1 MVCLDRVDVAIY
13 YCFVPYFIN
22 ICKETTPASHHF
34 MQFVTCARGYFQLFL
49 SRIRSDMKKRT
60 PIFST
65 HIALPQD
72 HGSWVFILSPLLIG
86 LFAGE
91 RFSPASV
98 NLVFA
103 AMGAFLLRQPV
114 SIAVKAYA
122 GRRSRAD
129 LPAARFWMLVYGTV
143 ILLAL
148 AGLVYDDST
157 YVLYLA
163 IPGIPVFAWHLY
175 LVSKRAERKQA
186 GVEILATGALS
197 LTAPAAYWIGQGSY
211 DMLGWALWLLTWLQS
226 AASIVYAY
234 LRLEQ
239 RVQVEGPERSEQW
252 AMGRRALQ
260 YTSFNLAL
268 SLALGWSAWLP
279 RWIFIPYLLQ
289 WLETIWGIMKPARGW
304 KPAAIGIR
312 QLIVS
317 SLFTVLFIVCWR
329 L

>member
-1 MVCLDRVDVAIY
+1 M
-13 YCFVPYFIN
+13 N
-22 ICKETTPASHHF
+22 
-34 MQFVTCARGYFQLFL
+34 
-49 SRIRSDMKKRT
+49 KRT
-60 PIFST
+60 PLFRS

-86 LFAGE
+86 LFAGG
-91 RFSPASV
+91 SVKPASL
-98 NLVFA
+98 NLIVA

-129 LPAARFWMLVYGTV
+129 LPAARFWMLAYGTI

-148 AGLVYDDST
+148 AGLVAEGYF
-157 YVLYLA
+157 YILYLA
-163 IPGIPVFAWHLY
+163 VPGIPVFAWHLV
-175 LVSKRAERKQA
+175 LVSKRAERRQA

-197 LTAPAAYWIGQGSY
+197 LAAPAAYWIGQGRY
-211 DMLGWALWLLTWLQS
+211 DPLGWALWLLTWLQS

-239 RVQVEGPERSEQW
+239 RTMSPRSPHRGKGELVDVPDRSEGW
-252 AMGRRALQ
+252 NMGKRALQ
-260 YTSFNLAL
+260 YTSFNLML
-268 SLALGWSAWLP
+268 SIALGWFAWLP
-279 RWIFIPYLLQ
+279 RWIFVPYLVQ
-289 WLETIWGIMKPARGW
+289 WLETLWGITHPATGW
-304 KPAAIGIR
+304 KPTAIGIR

-317 SLFTVLFIVCWR
+317 TLFTVLFIVCWR